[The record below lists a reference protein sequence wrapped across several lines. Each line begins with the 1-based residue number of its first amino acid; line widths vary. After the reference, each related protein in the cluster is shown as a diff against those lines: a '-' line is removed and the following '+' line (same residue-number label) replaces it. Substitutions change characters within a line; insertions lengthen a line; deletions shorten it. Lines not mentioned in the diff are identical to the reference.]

1 MLTQLSVQNFA
12 IVRFLELDLHAGMTT
27 ITGETGAGKSIA
39 IDALGLCLGNRA
51 EAGMVRQGAD
61 KTEITAQFDIS
72 DNPHAQL
79 WLKQNELLS
88 DEECILRRVVTKE
101 GRSKAYING
110 TAVPLAQLKSLG
122 QYLVS
127 IHGQHAHQLLLKPSQ
142 QLAIVDQY
150 AAHPQLITEVKQA
163 YQSWKGLCNEKEL
176 AEQQQNELAAQRQLL
191 EYQVKELDEFALQSG
206 EYQEIEQQ
214 HQCLSHSTELQQTSY
229 QLSQLLGQDEQMNI
243 TDMLGQ
249 ACKSISQLLEL
260 DPKLEAISNLI
271 HDAHIQVE
279 EASSQLSH
287 YSEQLDFDPELFAEL
302 EARLGQALELARKHH
317 TSPEQLPDLHQS
329 LQQQLDELSQQ
340 SERFE
345 HLSEDIDK
353 AWQDY
358 LEKAQKLSKSRERA
372 ANALSKLITKEIH
385 KLSMAKAQ
393 CEFAVQ
399 SDAQQ
404 FTNANGIDRV
414 ELLVRTNPGQAMQAI
429 EKVASGGE
437 LSRIGLAIQVIC
449 SASILTPTLIF
460 DEVDVG
466 ISGPTAA
473 VVGSMLRQLGK
484 QCQVLCVTHLPQV
497 AGHGHQQM
505 LVSKQQKKNETIT
518 QMQNLSSE
526 QRLSELARLLAG
538 DAITPSALANARE
551 LLIED

>member
-12 IVRFLELDLHAGMTT
+12 IVRFLELDLHQGMTT

-39 IDALGLCLGNRA
+39 IDALGVCLGNRA
-51 EAGMVRQGAD
+51 EASVVRQGAD
-61 KTEITAQFDIS
+61 KAEISAQFDLS
-72 DNPHAQL
+72 NNQGAQL
-79 WLKQNELLS
+79 WLQQNELLS
-88 DEECILRRVVTKE
+88 DDECILRRVITKE

-110 TAVPLAQLKSLG
+110 TAVPAAQLKSLG

-142 QLAIVDQY
+142 QLSIVDQY
-150 AAHPQLITEVKQA
+150 AAHPQLIQDVKQA
-163 YQSWKGLCNEKEL
+163 YQAWKSLCNEKEL

-191 EYQVKELDEFALQSG
+191 EYQVKELDEFALQPG
-206 EYQEIEQQ
+206 EYQDIEQQ
-214 HQCLSHSTELQQTSY
+214 HQCLSHSTELQQSSY
-229 QLSQLLGQDEQMNI
+229 QLTQLLGHDEQVNVL
-243 TDMLGQ
+243 DMLGQ
-249 ACKSISQLLEL
+249 ACKTTSQLLEL
-260 DPKLEAISNLI
+260 DPKLDAINNLLHEAQ
-271 HDAHIQVE
+271 IQVE
-279 EASSQLSH
+279 EATQQLSN
-287 YSEQLDFDPELFAEL
+287 YSEQLEYDPELFAEL
-302 EARLGQALELARKHH
+302 EARLSQALELARKHQ
-317 TSPEQLPDLHQS
+317 TNPEQLPELHQQ
-329 LQQQLDELSQQ
+329 LQQQLEHLSQQ
-340 SERFE
+340 TARFE
-345 HLSEDIDK
+345 HLTEDIGK
-353 AWQDY
+353 AWQQY
-358 LEKAQKLSKSRERA
+358 LAKANKLSKSRERA
-372 ANALSKLITKEIH
+372 ANNLSKQITKEIH

-393 CEFAVQ
+393 CEFSLQ
-399 SDAQQ
+399 SDEQ

-414 ELLVRTNPGQAMQAI
+414 ELLVRTNPGQPMQAI

-473 VVGSMLRQLGK
+473 VVGGMLRQLGK

-518 QMQNLSSE
+518 NMQALDTE
-526 QRLSELARLLAG
+526 QRLGELARLLAG
-538 DAITPSALANARE
+538 DEITASALANAQE
-551 LLIED
+551 LLIKD

>member
-12 IVRFLELDLHAGMTT
+12 IVRFLELDLNQGMTT

-51 EAGMVRQGAD
+51 EASMVRQEAD
-61 KTEITAQFDIS
+61 KAEISAQFDVS
-72 DNPHAQL
+72 NNQRAQL
-79 WLKQNELLS
+79 WLQQNELLS
-88 DEECILRRVVTKE
+88 DDECILRRVVTKE

-127 IHGQHAHQLLLKPSQ
+127 IHGQHAHQLLLKPNQ
-142 QLAIVDQY
+142 QLSIVDQY
-150 AAHPQLITEVKQA
+150 AAHPQLIGDVKQA
-163 YQSWKGLCNEKEL
+163 YQGWKALCNELEL
-176 AEQQQNELAAQRQLL
+176 AEQQQKELAAQRQLL
-191 EYQVKELDEFALQSG
+191 DYQVKELDAFSLQEG
-206 EYQEIEQQ
+206 EYQDIEQQ
-214 HQCLSHSTELQQTSY
+214 HQCLSHSTELQQSSH
-229 QLSQLLGQDEQMNI
+229 QLTQLLGHDDQVNV
-243 TDMLGQ
+243 TDMLSQ
-249 ACKSISQLLEL
+249 ACKTTSQLLEL
-260 DPKLEAISNLI
+260 DPKLETINNLL
-271 HDAHIQVE
+271 HDAQIQVE
-279 EASSQLSH
+279 EATQQLGH
-287 YSEQLDFDPELFAEL
+287 YSEQLDYDPELFAEL
-302 EARLGQALELARKHH
+302 EERMSLALELARKHH
-317 TSPEQLPDLHQS
+317 TSPEQLPALHQD
-329 LQQQLDELSQQ
+329 LLAQLTQLSQQ

-345 HLSEDIDK
+345 HLADEIES
-353 AWQDY
+353 AWQHY
-358 LEKAQKLSKSRERA
+358 LNKANKLSKSRERA
-372 ANALSKLITKEIH
+372 ANSLSKQITKEIH

-393 CEFAVQ
+393 CEFSLQ

-414 ELLVRTNPGQAMQAI
+414 ELLVRTNPGQPMQAI

-473 VVGSMLRQLGK
+473 VVGGMLRQLGK
-484 QCQVLCVTHLPQV
+484 QCQVMCVTHLPQV

-518 QMQNLSSE
+518 NMQTLNGK
-526 QRLSELARLLAG
+526 QRLEELARLLAG
-538 DAITPSALANARE
+538 DAITPSALANAQE

>member
-12 IVRFLELDLHAGMTT
+12 IVRFLELDLHQGMTT

-51 EAGMVRQGAD
+51 EASVVRQGAN
-61 KTEITAQFDIS
+61 KAEISAQFDLS
-72 DNPHAQL
+72 NNQGALL
-79 WLKQNELLS
+79 WLQQNELLS
-88 DEECILRRVVTKE
+88 DDECILRRVVTKE

-110 TAVPLAQLKSLG
+110 TAVPAAQLKSLG

-142 QLAIVDQY
+142 QLSIVDQY
-150 AAHPQLITEVKQA
+150 AAHPQLIQDVKQA
-163 YQSWKGLCNEKEL
+163 YQAWKSLCNEKEL

-191 EYQVKELDEFALQSG
+191 EYQVKELDEFALQPG
-206 EYQEIEQQ
+206 EYQSIEQQ
-214 HQCLSHSTELQQTSY
+214 HQCLSHSTELQQSSY
-229 QLSQLLGQDEQMNI
+229 QLTQLLGHDEHVNVL
-243 TDMLGQ
+243 DMLGQ
-249 ACKSISQLLEL
+249 ACKTTSQLLEL
-260 DPKLEAISNLI
+260 DPKLDAINNLLHEAQ
-271 HDAHIQVE
+271 IQVE
-279 EASSQLSH
+279 EATQQLDS
-287 YSEQLDFDPELFAEL
+287 YSEQLDYDPELFAEL
-302 EARLGQALELARKHH
+302 EERLSQALELARKHQ
-317 TSPEQLPDLHQS
+317 TNPDQLPDLHQS
-329 LQQQLDELSQQ
+329 LQNQLEQLSQQ
-340 SERFE
+340 TARFE
-345 HLSEDIDK
+345 HLTEDIDK
-353 AWQDY
+353 AWQLY
-358 LEKAQKLSKSRERA
+358 LAKANKLSKSRERA
-372 ANALSKLITKEIH
+372 ANSLSKQITKEIH

-393 CEFAVQ
+393 CEFALQ
-399 SDAQQ
+399 SDEQ
-404 FTNANGIDRV
+404 FTNANGIDRI
-414 ELLVRTNPGQAMQAI
+414 ELLVRTNPGQPMQAI

-518 QMQNLSSE
+518 NMHALNAG
-526 QRLSELARLLAG
+526 QRLEELARLLAG
-538 DAITPSALANARE
+538 DAITASALANAQE
-551 LLIED
+551 LLIQD

>member
-12 IVRFLELDLHAGMTT
+12 IVRFLELDLHQGMTT

-51 EAGMVRQGAD
+51 EASMVRQDAD
-61 KTEITAQFDIS
+61 KAEISAQFDIS
-72 DNPHAQL
+72 TNQRAQL
-79 WLKQNELLS
+79 WLQQNELLS
-88 DEECILRRVVTKE
+88 DDECILRRVVTKE

-122 QYLVS
+122 QYLIS

-142 QLAIVDQY
+142 QLSIVDQY
-150 AAHPQLITEVKQA
+150 AAHPQLIGEVKQA
-163 YQSWKGLCNEKEL
+163 YQMWKGLCNEQEL
-176 AEQQQNELAAQRQLL
+176 AEQQQKELAAQRQLL
-191 EYQVKELDEFALQSG
+191 EYQVKELDEFALQEG
-206 EYQEIEQQ
+206 EYQSIERQ

-229 QLSQLLGQDEQMNI
+229 QLTQLLGHDEQVNVL
-243 TDMLGQ
+243 DMLAQ
-249 ACKSISQLLEL
+249 ACKTTSQLLEL
-260 DPKLEAISNLI
+260 DPKLDAINNLLHEAQ
-271 HDAHIQVE
+271 IQVE
-279 EASSQLSH
+279 EATSQLSH
-287 YSEQLDFDPELFAEL
+287 YSEELDDDPELFAEL
-302 EARLGQALELARKHH
+302 EQRLSLALELARKHQ
-317 TSPEQLPDLHQS
+317 TTPELLPELHQN
-329 LQQQLDELSQQ
+329 LHTQLNHMSQQ

-345 HLSEDIDK
+345 HLAEEIEKTWQHYLGK
-353 AWQDY
+353 AN
-358 LEKAQKLSKSRERA
+358 KLSKSRERA
-372 ANALSKLITKEIH
+372 ANSLSKLITKEIH

-393 CEFAVQ
+393 CEFSVH
-399 SDAQQ
+399 SDAEQ
-404 FTNANGIDRV
+404 FINANGINRV
-414 ELLVRTNPGQAMQAI
+414 ELLVRTNPGQPMQAI

-518 QMQNLSSE
+518 NMQTLSAK
-526 QRLSELARLLAG
+526 QRLEELARLLAG
-538 DAITPSALANARE
+538 DEITPSALANAQE
-551 LLIED
+551 LLISD